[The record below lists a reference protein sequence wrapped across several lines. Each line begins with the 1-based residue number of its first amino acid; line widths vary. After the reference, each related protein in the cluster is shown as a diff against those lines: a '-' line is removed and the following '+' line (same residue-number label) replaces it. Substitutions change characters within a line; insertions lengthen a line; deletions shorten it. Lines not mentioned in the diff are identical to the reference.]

1 MTSGPPGDR
10 AALQPEPRLL
20 TERCVL
26 TPLSLADV
34 DEHAA
39 SSGRREDA
47 LRDTRLA
54 DAHWKRHGFGH
65 WAVRDRTSGA
75 FLGVAELHFAGP
87 GIDVIAADEVE
98 AGWWVTETRRS
109 EGFATEGMR
118 AAIDDVW
125 ERAGVDHV
133 KAYIDGTNPPSER
146 VATKLGFVARG
157 PGTGRFGEAMIVYE
171 LRR

>member
-1 MTSGPPGDR
+1 ME
-10 AALQPEPRLL
+10 PEPRLV

-26 TPLSLADV
+26 TPLRLTDLE
-34 DEHAA
+34 EHAA
-39 SSGRREDA
+39 ASGRREDA

-54 DAHWKRHGFGH
+54 DAHWLRYGFGH

-87 GIDVIAADEVE
+87 GIDGIAADEVE
-98 AGWWVTETRRS
+98 AGWWVAELRRN

-125 ERAGVDHV
+125 ERARVDHV
-133 KAYIDGTNPPSER
+133 KAYIDGTNPTSER
-146 VATKLGFVARG
+146 VAAKLGFVVRG
-157 PGTGRFGEAMIVYE
+157 PGTGRFGEPMTVYE